1 MLRLLSFS
9 LTVPTLMLG
18 LVLSASSAEAATIN
32 LVANLDCAQANAG
45 AGTCGA
51 GGSGTGTATITFDD
65 VTNLLSWNL
74 SYSGLSAAVTAAHF
88 HGPAAPGV
96 NAGVTVGIGT
106 ANPAVGSATISAS
119 QETDLLAGL
128 WYVNVHST
136 AFGGG
141 EIRGQVLV
149 PEPGMLG
156 LVAVGVLALVV
167 RSRR

>member
-1 MLRLLSFS
+1 M
-9 LTVPTLMLG
+9 
-18 LVLSASSAEAATIN
+18 
-32 LVANLDCAQANAG
+32 
-45 AGTCGA
+45 
-51 GGSGTGTATITFDD
+51 
-65 VTNLLSWNL
+65 
-74 SYSGLSAAVTAAHF
+74 
-88 HGPAAPGV
+88 